1 MTSITKL
8 SILVGSLLT
17 VLGIVLYFST
27 GKASVT
33 ALIPSFLGIPIL
45 VCGVLAKDEKKRKTV
60 AHIALTLALLGA
72 LAGFGRGLPKLFGG
86 DATLP
91 KLFGGDATAVAIW
104 GMLVM
109 SGICTL
115 YVIACIRSFIAARKS

>member
-8 SILVGSLLT
+8 SILIGSLLT
-17 VLGIVLYFST
+17 VLGIALYFST
-27 GKASVT
+27 DKVSAT

-45 VCGVLAKDEKKRKTV
+45 ICGVLAKDEKKRKVV

-86 DATLP
+86 DTS
-91 KLFGGDATAVAIW
+91 VSII
-104 GMLVM
+104 GMLAM
-109 SGICTL
+109 SVICT
-115 YVIACIRSFIAARKS
+115 V

>member
-17 VLGIVLYFST
+17 VLGVLLYFST
-27 GKASVT
+27 GKASPT

-60 AHIALTLALLGA
+60 AHIALTIALLGA

-86 DATLP
+86 EA
-91 KLFGGDATAVAIW
+91 GVAIL

-109 SGICTL
+109 SVICTV

>member
-86 DATLP
+86 DAT
-91 KLFGGDATAVAIW
+91 AVAIW

>member
-33 ALIPSFLGIPIL
+33 ALIPSFLGVPIL

-86 DATLP
+86 DAT
-91 KLFGGDATAVAIW
+91 VAIW
-104 GMLVM
+104 GMLIM

>member
-33 ALIPSFLGIPIL
+33 ALIPSFLGVPIL

-86 DATLP
+86 DAT
-91 KLFGGDATAVAIW
+91 VSIW

>member
-86 DATLP
+86 DA
-91 KLFGGDATAVAIW
+91 GGAIW

>member
-17 VLGIVLYFST
+17 VLGVLLYFST
-27 GKASVT
+27 GKASPT

-60 AHIALTLALLGA
+60 AHIALTIALLGA

-86 DATLP
+86 DA
-91 KLFGGDATAVAIW
+91 GVAIL
-104 GMLVM
+104 GMLAM
-109 SGICTL
+109 SVICTV